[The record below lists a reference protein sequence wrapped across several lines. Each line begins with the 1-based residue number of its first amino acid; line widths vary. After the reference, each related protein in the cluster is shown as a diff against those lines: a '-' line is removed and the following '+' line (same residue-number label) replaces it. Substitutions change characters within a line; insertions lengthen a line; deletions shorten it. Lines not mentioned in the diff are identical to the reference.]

1 MSVKDA
7 DALIL
12 VKAARSMIGCPF
24 LLHGRNPA
32 TGLDC
37 VGLVAACLS
46 ATGREPLVPDGYAL
60 RNHSIERWIHCAK
73 RSGLEPVSTSPEPGD
88 IVMTSPA
95 ASQHH
100 LMVVEHGRR
109 AIHAHAG
116 LRRVVS
122 EPLPDRFD
130 PIIQWRLSPRKGI

>member
-1 MSVKDA
+1 MSDEGVAAVRMVD
-7 DALIL
+7 
-12 VKAARSMIGCPF
+12 AARSLIGCPF

-37 VGLVAACLS
+37 VGLVAFCLS
-46 ATGREPLVPDGYAL
+46 AAGREPLVPAGYAL
-60 RNHSIERWIHCAK
+60 RNHSIERWIACAEQ
-73 RSGLEPVSTSPEPGD
+73 SGLERVSASPEPGD
-88 IVMTSPA
+88 IVLISPA

-100 LMVVEHGRR
+100 LMVIEPGRR

-122 EPLPDRFD
+122 EPLSNRLE
-130 PIIQWRLSPRKGI
+130 PIIHWRLSPRKGT